1 MIYLGL
7 LCWMLYQLMSFA
19 IYGAIITMLVEAT
32 FIKWACVAISFIGM
46 LTNITIAVST
56 LYEIG
61 KIRKSQE

>member
-1 MIYLGL
+1 MIYLEL

-19 IYGAIITMLVEAT
+19 VCGAIITTLVETA
-32 FIKWACVAISFIGM
+32 FIKWACVAISLIGM
-46 LTNITIAVST
+46 LTNITITVSI